1 MLHRAALLGLQ
12 HNTSDDIYC
21 VVDGVGLLTSNI
33 HPFNLCLDKPNLI
46 SLLWEKDVNIA
57 NSVPYLTP
65 DQWTLQSETAATG
78 RTV

>member
-33 HPFNLCLDKPNLI
+33 HPFNLCHDKPNLI
-46 SLLWEKDVNIA
+46 SLL
-57 NSVPYLTP
+57 
-65 DQWTLQSETAATG
+65 
-78 RTV
+78 